1 MKMKLFA
8 ISMVSAALAMSPV
21 SMLAQD
27 KDVEVEVKDKA
38 GEVKD
43 KADDKISEL
52 NRKTHEKICQGHHG
66 AVTAKTDMSVTI
78 DGKIYALTADTRV
91 NKQEEPLLLK
101 TVKVGDKVCFTTEK
115 AADGT
120 DQVAKL
126 IAIGD
131 EDKVRVREK
140 EVDVD
145 SPSKVEVETPNKKI
159 EVK

>member
-8 ISMVSAALAMSPV
+8 ISMMSAALLVSP
-21 SMLAQD
+21 AIAD
-27 KDVEVEVKDKA
+27 DVEIKSKDGDLKARAEDKA
-38 GEVKD
+38 
-43 KADDKISEL
+43 ADL
-52 NRKTHEKICQGHHG
+52 NRKTHDQICKGQHG
-66 AVTAKTDMSVTI
+66 SVTAKTDSSVTV
-78 DGKIYALTADTRV
+78 DGKMYALTLDTKV

-115 AADGT
+115 AADGSE
-120 DQVAKL
+120 QIAKL
-126 IAIGD
+126 MAISD